1 MSTIYD
7 LDADYD
13 DDVINVK
20 KLLAALS
27 QNINDDNVS
36 GLAEILDFEL
46 PDLRRI
52 LRSLNHI
59 DVVKW

>member
-7 LDADYD
+7 LDADYG